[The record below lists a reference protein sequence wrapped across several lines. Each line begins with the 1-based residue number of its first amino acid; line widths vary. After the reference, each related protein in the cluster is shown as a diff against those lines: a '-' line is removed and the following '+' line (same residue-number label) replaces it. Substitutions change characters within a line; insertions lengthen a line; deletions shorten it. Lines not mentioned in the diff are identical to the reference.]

1 MKYAILFSGQGAQR
15 PNMGVDL
22 MADSLF
28 SDTIDQASSAT
39 GLDLLTVMKSKNGE
53 LKQTVNVQPAIVAM
67 SVGIYRMLKRDLPN
81 LPIVGMVGLSLGEYS
96 ALMASS
102 AIDFESGMKLLA
114 DRAKYMQADA
124 DREPS
129 TMAAVLNPKVDGLVK
144 LLKQM
149 NDDGERVYPANFN
162 SPRQL
167 VIGGSAESVT
177 KAAQLIKDQ
186 GLGKKAVLLKVSGAF
201 HTPFF
206 NTARDKMHDRLQ
218 KVSFNDPQVTV
229 MSNTTSQPFK
239 ADNISSILERQ
250 LAVPTHFDACLKA
263 LIDQYGADH
272 TLEIG
277 PGKTLTSFAR
287 QIDRH
292 LDRSRI
298 GSLKDYQQ
306 FVSEVANGTEK

>member
-28 SDTIDQASSAT
+28 SDTIDQASRAT
-39 GLDLLTVMKSKNGE
+39 GLDLLTIMKSEHDE

-67 SVGIYRMLKRDLPN
+67 SVGLYRMLKRDLPD
-81 LPIVGMVGLSLGEYS
+81 LPVAGMVGLSLGEYS
-96 ALMASS
+96 ALLASE
-102 AIDFESGMKLLA
+102 AVDFDSGMQLLA

-124 DREPS
+124 DSTPS
-129 TMAAVLNPKVDGLVK
+129 TMAAVLNPQVDGLVA
-144 LLKQM
+144 LLKQLA
-149 NDDGERVYPANFN
+149 DSGEKVYPANFN
-162 SPRQL
+162 SPRQV
-167 VIGGSAESVT
+167 VIGGAAESVK
-177 KAAQLIKDQ
+177 KAGKLIKDQ
-186 GLGKKAVLLKVSGAF
+186 GLGKKVVQLRVSGAF

-206 NTARDKMHDRLQ
+206 NTARGKMHDRLT
-218 KVSFNDPQVTV
+218 KVTFKDPDVVV
-229 MSNTTSQPFK
+229 MSNTTSQPFT

-263 LIDQYGADH
+263 LIKDQGADR

-277 PGKTLTSFAR
+277 PGKTLTGFAR

-292 LDRSRI
+292 LDRGHIATLS
-298 GSLKDYQQ
+298 DYQQ
-306 FVSEVANGTEK
+306 FVEEVANGTQK